1 MLILAFVDNITARFC
16 QRRANAELI
25 QIHNL
30 LASSKEKV
38 VALESKHISLKAS
51 LSEAKS
57 ELSVVSGD

>member
-1 MLILAFVDNITARFC
+1 MLILAFVDNNTARFC
-16 QRRANAELI
+16 QRRELI

-57 ELSVVSGD
+57 ELSVVSSD